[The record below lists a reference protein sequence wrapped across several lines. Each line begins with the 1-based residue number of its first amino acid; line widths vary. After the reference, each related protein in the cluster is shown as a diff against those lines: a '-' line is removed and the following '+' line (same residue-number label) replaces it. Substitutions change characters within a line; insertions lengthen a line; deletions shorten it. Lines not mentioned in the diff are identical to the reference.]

1 MSEASKPLRAGRPPG
16 AKSAD
21 PAIAS
26 AFGKAVVNMRR
37 DANLS
42 QENLALLA
50 GVDRSY
56 MGKLER
62 GQGAPNLAA
71 VVRIA
76 AALGCSAAELVRR
89 FEEVLRSASAS
100 EAAMDELG
108 AQAQALQMGYE
119 RGTRG

>member
-1 MSEASKPLRAGRPPG
+1 MNEAAKPLKAGRPAG
-16 AKSAD
+16 ATSAD
-21 PAIAS
+21 PAIAR
-26 AFGKAVVNMRR
+26 AFGQALVAMRR
-37 DANLS
+37 EVNIS

-76 AALGCSAAELVRR
+76 AALGCTATELVRR
-89 FEEVLRSASAS
+89 FEEVFGGSAQQH
-100 EAAMDELG
+100 AA
-108 AQAQALQMGYE
+108 
-119 RGTRG
+119 

>member
-1 MSEASKPLRAGRPPG
+1 MNEAAKPLKAGRPAG
-16 AKSAD
+16 ATSAD
-21 PAIAS
+21 PAIAR
-26 AFGKAVVNMRR
+26 AFGQALVAMRR
-37 DANLS
+37 EVNVS

-76 AALGCSAAELVRR
+76 AALGCTATELVRR
-89 FEEVLRSASAS
+89 FEDVLDGTERHASRAI
-100 EAAMDELG
+100 
-108 AQAQALQMGYE
+108 
-119 RGTRG
+119 

>member
-1 MSEASKPLRAGRPPG
+1 MNEAAKPLKAGRPAG
-16 AKSAD
+16 ATSAD
-21 PAIAS
+21 PAIAR
-26 AFGKAVVNMRR
+26 AFGQALVAMRR
-37 DANLS
+37 EVNIS

-71 VVRIA
+71 IVRIA

-89 FEEVLRSASAS
+89 FEDVLVNALRPAPAGS
-100 EAAMDELG
+100 E
-108 AQAQALQMGYE
+108 
-119 RGTRG
+119 

>member
-1 MSEASKPLRAGRPPG
+1 MNEAAKPLKAGRPAG
-16 AKSAD
+16 ATSAD
-21 PAIAS
+21 PAIAR
-26 AFGKAVVNMRR
+26 AFGEAVVNMRR
-37 DANLS
+37 EAKIS

-62 GQGAPNLAA
+62 GQGAPNIVA

-89 FEEVLRSASAS
+89 FEEVLVTRTGDSSG
-100 EAAMDELG
+100 EGNGEPT
-108 AQAQALQMGYE
+108 AQASS
-119 RGTRG
+119 

>member
-1 MSEASKPLRAGRPPG
+1 MNEAVKPLKAGRPAG
-16 AKSAD
+16 ATSAD
-21 PAIAS
+21 PAIAR
-26 AFGKAVVNMRR
+26 AFGQALVAMRR
-37 DANLS
+37 EINVS

-89 FEEVLRSASAS
+89 SEDVLVN
-100 EAAMDELG
+100 
-108 AQAQALQMGYE
+108 ALRPAPADGE
-119 RGTRG
+119 

>member
-1 MSEASKPLRAGRPPG
+1 MNEAAKPLKAGRPAG
-16 AKSAD
+16 ATSAD
-21 PAIAS
+21 PAIAR
-26 AFGKAVVNMRR
+26 AFGQALVTMRR
-37 DANLS
+37 EVNIS

-62 GQGAPNLAA
+62 GQGAPNLTA

-89 FEEVLRSASAS
+89 FEEGLVARPGDPDADQSLERRVPASPPKRP
-100 EAAMDELG
+100 LKNG
-108 AQAQALQMGYE
+108 
-119 RGTRG
+119 